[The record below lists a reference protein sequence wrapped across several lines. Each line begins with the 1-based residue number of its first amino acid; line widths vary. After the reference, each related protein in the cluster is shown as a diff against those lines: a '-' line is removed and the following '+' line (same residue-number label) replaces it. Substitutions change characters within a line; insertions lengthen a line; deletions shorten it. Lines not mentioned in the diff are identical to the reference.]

1 MAQEKVYLELPPFTG
16 RNVPIIEIAKA
27 MHKDAQ
33 YVLPGSEGLGRD
45 RVLPAGGG
53 LRKLS
58 LEGSAKKLNRHF
70 IRYGPVAGSYSS
82 SERGDDP
89 KGSERQLA
97 CKSRTAT
104 GA

>member
-1 MAQEKVYLELPPFTG
+1 MS
-16 RNVPIIEIAKA
+16 R
-27 MHKDAQ
+27 
-33 YVLPGSEGLGRD
+33 
-45 RVLPAGGG
+45 
-53 LRKLS
+53 
-58 LEGSAKKLNRHF
+58 EGSAKKLNRHF